1 MSPHGPRMVGRS
13 SISGLPEPKEKL
25 AEGLRALKG
34 LGPYL
39 WPRDSI
45 ELRARVVLALVL
57 LIAGKLV
64 NITVPLLYKEA
75 VDALSGPAAANAI
88 AVPVG
93 VILAYGLARVMS
105 QGFNELRNG
114 VFAKVGQRAVRRIA
128 LSAFRHI
135 HSLSLRFH
143 LERRTGGLARAVERG
158 IAGIEFLLSFMLFN
172 VVPTLFEIVIVSA
185 ILWRLY
191 NWTFAAVT
199 LGTIVTYIA
208 FTFIVTDWRVRF
220 RREMNERNSEAN
232 TKSVDSLLNYETVK
246 YFANEE
252 HEAQRYD
259 RALHAYERAAVK
271 SETTLAL
278 LNVGQGAIIATG
290 LIGIMLLAGQGVAAG
305 NMTVGDF
312 VLVNTYLIQLYTPLN
327 FLGMVYRN
335 LKQSLTDLE
344 QLMALVKI
352 EPEIEDRPGAPGLAV
367 QRGAVTFRHVD
378 FRYDPRREILRD
390 VDFAVPPGGSV
401 AIVGPSGAGK
411 STIARLLFRFYDVSA
426 GAIEIDGQDIRDI
439 TQDSLR
445 RAIGV
450 VPQDTVL
457 FNDTIFYNIAYGR
470 PGASRAEIEEAARFA
485 HIHDFIAALP
495 DGYQT
500 MVGERGLKLS
510 GGEKQRVAIARV
522 ILKTPKILI
531 FDEATSALDTKTE
544 REIQA
549 SLAEV
554 AAGHTTLAIAHR
566 LSTVVDADQILVI
579 EAGRIVERGD
589 HRELL
594 ARGGVY
600 AAMWARQQEAARLEI
615 EGGEAA
621 FAAK

>member
-13 SISGLPEPKEKL
+13 SIAGLPEPKERL
-25 AEGLRALKG
+25 IEGLRALKG

-45 ELRARVVLALVL
+45 ELRVRVVLALAL
-57 LIAGKLV
+57 LAAGKLV
-64 NITVPLLYKEA
+64 NITVPLFYKAA
-75 VDALSGPAAANAI
+75 VDALSAPHTAAAAMI

-105 QGFNELRNG
+105 QGFNELRNA
-114 VFAKVGQRAVRRIA
+114 VFAKVGQRAVRRVA
-128 LSAFRHI
+128 LAAFRHI

-158 IAGIEFLLSFMLFN
+158 IAGIEFLLSFLLFN
-172 VVPTLFEIVIVSA
+172 VVPTLFEITIVCA

-191 NWTFAAVT
+191 NWEFAAVT
-199 LGTIVTYIA
+199 LAAIVSYIG

-220 RREMNERNSEAN
+220 RREMNERNSESN
-232 TKSVDSLLNYETVK
+232 TKAVDSLLNYETVK
-246 YFANEE
+246 YFANET
-252 HEAQRYD
+252 HEAERYD

-278 LNVGQGAIIATG
+278 LNLGQGVIIASG
-290 LIGIMLLAGQGVAAG
+290 LIGIMILAAEGVAAG
-305 NMTVGDF
+305 RMTVGDF
-312 VLVNTYLIQLYTPLN
+312 VLVNTYMIQLYTPLN

-335 LKQSLTDLE
+335 IKQSLTDLE
-344 QLMALVKI
+344 QMMGLLKI
-352 EPEIEDRPGAPGLAV
+352 EPEVEDRPGAPALV
-367 QRGAVTFRHVD
+367 VPRGAVAFRHVD
-378 FRYDPRREILRD
+378 FRYDPRRRILGD
-390 VDFAVPPGGSV
+390 VDFVVPPGGSV

-411 STIARLLFRFYDVSA
+411 STIARLLFRFYDVTD
-426 GAIEIDGQDIRDI
+426 GVIEIDGQDIREV

-457 FNDTIFYNIAYGR
+457 FNDTIYYNVAYGR
-470 PGASRAEIEEAARFA
+470 PGAGRAEIEEAARLA
-485 HIHDFIAALP
+485 HIHDFIAGLP

-522 ILKTPKILI
+522 ILKSPRILV

-544 REIQA
+544 REIQT

-554 AAGHTTLAIAHR
+554 AAGHTTLLIAHR
-566 LSTVVDADQILVI
+566 LSTVVDADQILVL
-579 EAGRIVERGD
+579 EDGRIVERGS
-589 HRELL
+589 HPELL

-600 AAMWARQQEAARLEI
+600 AAMWARQQEAARR
-615 EGGEAA
+615 EAA
-621 FAAK
+621 LAAN